1 MDESQVQ
8 GLLGLAGSVGQ
19 IGAGYAYSDL
29 MSDRGQQYAN
39 QMGELGAQLQ
49 ADSQFKT
56 YGITPSSA
64 IGGAT
69 QDAAMGAAGNA
80 GIAAGQA
87 TMSDAVSM
95 LGANSSNP
103 AYGQAMGMYGQNAS
117 NSQMGNALAG
127 QQAGMQGLSAQQAN
141 TLNASNAMMQQSMQG
156 TAGREQ
162 DIYSRAMAMQQPALD
177 AQRAQMNAREFA
189 QGRSGIRGS
198 QFGGTGE
205 DAAMA
210 RAQAQAQN
218 TAAFQS
224 MGQAQAEQMQQAN
237 IANLY
242 GGMGQG
248 AAGLQGN
255 LGMNMGNLGLSQ
267 AQLGQAAAQGM
278 GNLGLSQAQ
287 LGQAA
292 ANSMGQIGAN
302 QGQLGL
308 GQFDASFAGMDRA
321 TQAAQVANQQMQMAQ
336 TGQLTGAG
344 YAAQLG
350 LGGIQTAVNADKAG
364 SELMGN
370 ILAAQINAAGNSQG
384 ESGGGGLFSQLGQAL
399 GI

>member
-8 GLLGLAGSVGQ
+8 GLLGLASSVGQ

-56 YGITPSSA
+56 YGITPTSA

-87 TMSDAVSM
+87 SM
-95 LGANSSNP
+95 N
-103 AYGQAMGMYGQNAS
+103 QAMGVLGNNDNALTGQATAGFGAGQQGLS
-117 NSQMGNALAG
+117 GQQMGNYGAAD
-127 QQAGMQGLSAQQAN
+127 MFR
-141 TLNASNAMMQQSMQG
+141 QQSMQG

-162 DIYSRAMAMQQPALD
+162 DIYNRAMAMQQPALD

-210 RAQAQAQN
+210 RAQAQAMN

-242 GGMGQG
+242 GQQGLG
-248 AAGLQGN
+248 AAGLNANIGQMYG
-255 LGMNMGNLGLSQ
+255 
-267 AQLGQAAAQGM
+267 QLGTANQAGSLANAQAM
-278 GNLGLSQAQ
+278 GA
-287 LGQAA
+287 
-292 ANSMGQIGAN
+292 IGAN

-308 GQFDASFAGMDRA
+308 SQFDASFAGMDRA

-399 GI
+399 GL

>member
-1 MDESQVQ
+1 MTVNLN
-8 GLLGLAGSVGQ
+8 GLLGVADQIGQ

-29 MSDRGQQYAN
+29 ISDRGQQYAD
-39 QMGELGAQLQ
+39 QMGQLGAQLQ
-49 ADSQFKT
+49 ADSAFKT
-56 YGITPSSA
+56 YGITPTSA

-69 QDAAMGAAGNA
+69 QDAAMGAAGQA
-80 GIAAGQA
+80 GIAAGQG
-87 TMSDAVSM
+87 TMGQAANM
-95 LGANSSNP
+95 LGANN
-103 AYGQAMGMYGQNAS
+103 ANALTGQATAGFGAGQQGLS
-117 NSQMGNALAG
+117 GQQMGNYGAAD
-127 QQAGMQGLSAQQAN
+127 MFR
-141 TLNASNAMMQQSMQG
+141 QQSMQG

-210 RAQAQAQN
+210 RAQAQAMN

-237 IANLY
+237 IANMY
-242 GGMGQG
+242 GQQGLG
-248 AAGLQGN
+248 AAGLNANIGQMYG
-255 LGMNMGNLGLSQ
+255 
-267 AQLGQAAAQGM
+267 QLGATNQANATSNAAAM
-278 GNLGLSQAQ
+278 GQ
-287 LGQAA
+287 LGA
-292 ANSMGQIGAN
+292 S

-370 ILAAQINAAGNSQG
+370 ILASQINANAQRTNSDG
-384 ESGGGGLFSQLGQAL
+384 TSGGGLFTQLADGL
-399 GI
+399 GLFS

>member
-1 MDESQVQ
+1 MSLTDSQMD
-8 GLLGLAGSVGQ
+8 GLLGAASSLGQ
-19 IGAGYAYSDL
+19 IGAGYAYADL
-29 MSDRGQQYAN
+29 ISDRGQQYAG
-39 QMGELGAQLQ
+39 QMGDLAAQLQ

-56 YGITPSSA
+56 YGITPTSA

-69 QDAAMGAAGNA
+69 QDAAMGQAGQA

-87 TMSDAVSM
+87 SM
-95 LGANSSNP
+95 
-103 AYGQAMGMYGQNAS
+103 GQAMGVLGN
-117 NSQMGNALAG
+117 NNNALTGQATSGFGAG
-127 QQAGMQGLSAQQAN
+127 QQGLSGQQAAN
-141 TLNASNAMMQQSMQG
+141 YGAADMFRQQSMQG

-162 DIYSRAMAMQQPALD
+162 DIYNRAMAMQQPALD

-210 RAQAQAQN
+210 RAQAQAMN

-237 IANLY
+237 IANMY
-242 GGMGQG
+242 GQQG
-248 AAGLQGN
+248 LGSAGLNANIGQMYG
-255 LGMNMGNLGLSQ
+255 
-267 AQLGQAAAQGM
+267 QLGTANQAGALANAQAM
-278 GNLGLSQAQ
+278 GA
-287 LGQAA
+287 
-292 ANSMGQIGAN
+292 IGAN

-308 GQFDASFAGMDRA
+308 GQYDASFAGMDRA

-350 LGGIQTAVNADKAG
+350 LGGIQTAVNADKTG

-370 ILAAQINAAGNSQG
+370 ILASQIQAAGNSQG

-399 GI
+399 GF

>member
-1 MDESQVQ
+1 MSFWDAVGQV
-8 GLLGLAGSVGQ
+8 GSVAGGLA
-19 IGAGYAYSDL
+19 YADYLGDKG
-29 MSDRGQQYAN
+29 DQYAN

-69 QDAAMGAAGNA
+69 QDSAMASAGQAGVNAGQASMAQAVSQLGNNGNAQTGAAMGGF
-80 GIAAGQA
+80 AAGQQGL
-87 TMSDAVSM
+87 S
-95 LGANSSNP
+95 
-103 AYGQAMGMYGQNAS
+103 GQ
-117 NSQMGNALAG
+117 QMGNYGAAD
-127 QQAGMQGLSAQQAN
+127 MFR
-141 TLNASNAMMQQSMQG
+141 QQSMQG
-156 TAGREQ
+156 TGAREQ
-162 DIYSRAMAMQQPALD
+162 EIYNRAMAMQQPALD

-210 RAQAQAQN
+210 RAQAQAMN

-224 MGQAQAEQMQQAN
+224 MGQAQAEQLQQAN
-237 IANLY
+237 IAAQY
-242 GGMGQG
+242 GQQGLG
-248 AAGLQGN
+248 AAGLNANIGQMYG
-255 LGMNMGNLGLSQ
+255 
-267 AQLGQAAAQGM
+267 QLGTANQAGALANAQAIG
-278 GNLGLSQAQ
+278 A
-287 LGQAA
+287 
-292 ANSMGQIGAN
+292 IGAN

-308 GQFDASFAGMDRA
+308 GAYENSFAGMDRA
-321 TQAAQVANQQMQMAQ
+321 TAAAQVANQQMQLAQ

-350 LGGIQTAVNADKAG
+350 LGGIQSQVNADKTS

-370 ILAAQINAAGNSQG
+370 IIAAQINASAQGNGMLSNLG
-384 ESGGGGLFSQLGQAL
+384 TIGGGVVDFVKD
-399 GI
+399 IF